1 MKGTAAVAEKRNKDG
16 KLALIGEIRRE
27 LAAMTEEERT
37 RALRML
43 QAEFKREQR
52 ERLGLRV

>member
-1 MKGTAAVAEKRNKDG
+1 MKGTAAAAAERKRDR

-27 LAAMTEEERT
+27 LAAMTEDERT
-37 RALRML
+37 SALRML

-52 ERLGLRV
+52 ERLGLRL